1 MTSTGKNNEQG
12 LNVIDLLAFFASKWK
27 WFLLSVAIC
36 GGAAWLWYARTP
48 FTYFSSAT
56 VIIKD
61 PSNKTTTAAGLDR
74 YDYVVNK
81 VNVANEIL
89 QFRSKRLMREVVQ
102 RIHADVSYQVKDGLR
117 YNELYTRSPVIVSFP
132 GALPAQALAFTLTL
146 KDKETAIV
154 SGFEGADEEQ
164 AWEVKLNDTL
174 TIEGSRIVVTPS
186 NFFAPRWKGVDIKV
200 RKSPVDAVA
209 AAYQGGLGIRQ
220 EEDEASILTLS
231 LKDSSPQR
239 AEDVIN
245 TLIAVYN
252 EAALKD
258 KNQVAVN
265 TANFINE
272 RLIIISQE
280 LGDVE
285 TVLETFR
292 RENQVV
298 SIEASAN
305 MYMSESQKYNTDAF
319 ELETQLR
326 LAGYIKDYLTDPK
339 NDTELIPANTG
350 ISDMNIENQ
359 IARYN
364 TAKLQRDKL
373 ADESSE
379 SNPVVEE
386 LNNLLRA
393 TKQNI
398 IRAVDNLIVSINVK
412 RTDAQSR
419 ERRAQSRVAAIPTK
433 ERQML
438 SIERQQ
444 KIKESLYLFLLN
456 RREENALSQ
465 AMADNNARIIDSAEA
480 TDFPIAPRRN
490 RILLLGVLMGLA
502 VPALWCL
509 SLLFM
514 DTRVRSRKD
523 LEGVITV
530 PYLGEIPLD
539 RESGKKGKHRQA
551 PAVYGSEGDIVTEAF
566 RILRT
571 NMQFMARHD
580 RPMQVIT
587 FTSLNEGAGKTF
599 ISSNLAMSFV
609 QAKKRV
615 ILIDLDIRR
624 GTLSHIYRLQ
634 KRGMTNYL
642 ADASIAIDDIIQPQE
657 KFDMIA
663 AGNIAPNPAELLMD
677 ERLDR
682 LIAELRRRYD
692 YIVVDSVPVGII
704 ADATIANR
712 IADLTVFVARAGRLD
727 RRQLPDIEQLY
738 QEQKLRNMALVLN
751 GADYRHRY
759 GSQRS
764 RLPPPL
770 RLPLLRLLRPLWL
783 PLRLRQEERLN
794 LIAVGMPV
802 GGCLKMKIAY
812 QKVMSF

>member
-27 WFLLSVAIC
+27 WFLLSVAVC

-285 TVLETFR
+285 TDLETFR

-465 AMADNNARIIDSAEA
+465 AMADNNARIIDSAES

-759 GSQRS
+759 GYRYY
-764 RLPPPL
+764 
-770 RLPLLRLLRPLWL
+770 
-783 PLRLRQEERLN
+783 
-794 LIAVGMPV
+794 GYY
-802 GGCLKMKIAY
+802 GHYGYHYGYGKK
-812 QKVMSF
+812 KD

>member
-27 WFLLSVAIC
+27 WFLLSVAVC

-285 TVLETFR
+285 TDLETFR

-465 AMADNNARIIDSAEA
+465 AMADNNARIIDSAEGG
-480 TDFPIAPRRN
+480 DSPISPRRN

-759 GSQRS
+759 GYRYY
-764 RLPPPL
+764 
-770 RLPLLRLLRPLWL
+770 
-783 PLRLRQEERLN
+783 
-794 LIAVGMPV
+794 GYY
-802 GGCLKMKIAY
+802 GHYGYHYGYGKK
-812 QKVMSF
+812 KD

>member
-285 TVLETFR
+285 TDLETFR

-326 LAGYIKDYLTDPK
+326 LAGYIKEYLTDPK

-373 ADESSE
+373 AGESSE

-398 IRAVDNLIVSINVK
+398 IRAVDNLIVSIEVK

-419 ERRAQSRVAAIPTK
+419 EQRAQGRVAAIPTK

-480 TDFPIAPRRN
+480 TGFPIAPRRN
-490 RILLLGVLMGLA
+490 RILLLGILA
-502 VPALWCL
+502 GVAMPALWCL
-509 SLLFM
+509 GILFM

-523 LEGVITV
+523 LEGVLTV

-539 RESGKKGKHRQA
+539 REGGKKGKSRRV
-551 PAVYGSEGDIVTEAF
+551 PAVYGSEGDIVAEAF

-571 NMQFMARHD
+571 NMQFMARHG

-599 ISSNLAMSFV
+599 ISGNLAMSFV

-642 ADASIAIDDIIQPQE
+642 ADASLTADDIIQHQE
-657 KFDMIA
+657 KFDIIA
-663 AGNIAPNPAELLMD
+663 AGNVAPNPAELLMD
-677 ERLDR
+677 ERLDQ
-682 LIAELRRRYD
+682 LIAELRKRYD
-692 YIVVDSVPVGII
+692 YIVVDSVPIGII

-712 IADLTVFVARAGRLD
+712 IADLTVFVARAGKLD
-727 RRQLPDIEQLY
+727 RRQLPDIEQIY
-738 QEQKLRNMALVLN
+738 QEQKLHNMALVLN

-759 GSQRS
+759 GYHYYGYYGHYGYRY
-764 RLPPPL
+764 
-770 RLPLLRLLRPLWL
+770 
-783 PLRLRQEERLN
+783 
-794 LIAVGMPV
+794 GY
-802 GGCLKMKIAY
+802 GKK
-812 QKVMSF
+812 KD

>member
-200 RKSPVDAVA
+200 RKSPVDTVA

-285 TVLETFR
+285 TDLETFR

-465 AMADNNARIIDSAEA
+465 AMADNNARIIDSAES

-490 RILLLGVLMGLA
+490 RILLLGVLMGVA

-677 ERLDR
+677 ERLDQ
-682 LIAELRRRYD
+682 LIAELRQRYD

-704 ADATIANR
+704 ADAAIANR

-759 GSQRS
+759 GYRYY
-764 RLPPPL
+764 
-770 RLPLLRLLRPLWL
+770 
-783 PLRLRQEERLN
+783 
-794 LIAVGMPV
+794 GYY
-802 GGCLKMKIAY
+802 GHYGYHYGYGKK
-812 QKVMSF
+812 KD